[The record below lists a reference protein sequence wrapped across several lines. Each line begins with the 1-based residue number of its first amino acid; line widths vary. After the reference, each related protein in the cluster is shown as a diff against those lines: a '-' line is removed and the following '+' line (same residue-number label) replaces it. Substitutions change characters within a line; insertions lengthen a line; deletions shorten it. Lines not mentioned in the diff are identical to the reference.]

1 MPRYARPACGQGAP
15 PGMIRRVGYREYLAN
30 RWAADRLSRTT
41 WVLLA
46 VFGVLV
52 AVLTATVLSNPVERV
67 LFPVVFGVY
76 AVVCVVQ
83 SIRTR
88 RT

>member
-1 MPRYARPACGQGAP
+1 
-15 PGMIRRVGYREYLAN
+15 MIRRVGYREYLLT
-30 RWAADRLSRTT
+30 RWAADRLSRRT

-46 VFGVLV
+46 AFGVLV
-52 AVLTATVLSNPVERV
+52 AVLTAAVLSNPVARV

-76 AVVCVVQ
+76 AIVCVVQ